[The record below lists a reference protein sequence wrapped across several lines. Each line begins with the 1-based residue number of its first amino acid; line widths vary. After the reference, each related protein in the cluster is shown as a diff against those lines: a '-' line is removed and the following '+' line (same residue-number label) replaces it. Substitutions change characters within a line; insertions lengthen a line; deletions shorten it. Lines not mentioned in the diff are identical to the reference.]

1 MKDSILKPQRFK
13 KKKERKKKERRHCF
27 LFGLNKEKLTQKELE
42 H

>member
-1 MKDSILKPQRFK
+1 MKDSILKPQRLK
-13 KKKERKKKERRHCF
+13 KKRKEKERRHCF